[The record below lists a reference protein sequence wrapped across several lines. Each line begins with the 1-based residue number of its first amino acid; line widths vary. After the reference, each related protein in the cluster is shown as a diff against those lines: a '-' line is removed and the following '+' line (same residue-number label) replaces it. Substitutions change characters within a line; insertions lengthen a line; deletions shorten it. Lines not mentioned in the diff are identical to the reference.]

1 MNIKMKESMNL
12 KDLKNSN
19 TLVAIYVDDLSNAIT
34 LEETFYSVSK
44 QTYNVDLLVFHPDSF
59 TDEQINLLKASL
71 ENPKLILRKQNNDG
85 VLEEQKLESDGKINY
100 FLNPTNSENFP
111 NIFNEAFNVSLE
123 NEYVFLSIIEPN
135 DVVGLNWYSQ
145 ATLYASENENV
156 SMFFPIIRNTIN
168 GVFNGLLNEA
178 PWAEGL
184 AEEAGKIDLNLL
196 QRFNCVVPIGAMFRI
211 SSIKE
216 YSEQKD
222 DKYFPFKESIKI
234 SHYYEF
240 LMRMIYNDVKGMC
253 VPRIGYEFKV
263 KGENKF
269 KHTYCKIPNNIAQIP
284 IENGGITHME
294 GKFWMDLAKKEYFF
308 DEDRNKVYEE
318 AKQ

>member
-1 MNIKMKESMNL
+1 MKESMNL
-12 KDLKNSN
+12 KDSKNSN
-19 TLVAIYVDDLSNAIT
+19 TLVAIYVDDLSNLIT

-44 QTYNVDLLVFHPDSF
+44 QTHNVDLLVFHPDTF
-59 TDEQINLLKASL
+59 TDEQINSLKTSL
-71 ENPKLILRKQNNDG
+71 ENPKLVLRKQNQEGALD
-85 VLEEQKLESDGKINY
+85 EQTLESDGKINY
-100 FLNPTNSENFP
+100 FLVQTNSDNFSK
-111 NIFNEAFNVSLE
+111 IFNEGFNIASE
-123 NEYVFLSIIEPN
+123 NEYDFFSIIEPN
-135 DVVGLNWYSQ
+135 DVVGLNWYAQ
-145 ATLYASENENV
+145 ANLYALENENI

-269 KHTYCKIPNNIAQIP
+269 KHTYCKIPHNIAQIP
-284 IENGGITHME
+284 VEDGGVTPIE

>member
-1 MNIKMKESMNL
+1 MKESMNL
-12 KDLKNSN
+12 KDSKSSN
-19 TLVAIYVDDLSNAIT
+19 TLVAIYVDDLSNIIT

-44 QTYNVDLLVFHPDSF
+44 QTHNVDLLVFYPDTL
-59 TDEQINLLKASL
+59 TDEQVNSLKISL
-71 ENPKLILRKQNNDG
+71 ENPKLILREQNEKG
-85 VLEEQKLESDGKINY
+85 VREEQKMESDGKINY
-100 FLNPTNSENFP
+100 FLKPTDFETFP
-111 NIFNEAFNVSLE
+111 KIFNEAFNIAIE
-123 NEYVFLSIIEPN
+123 NKYVFFSVIEPN
-135 DVVGLNWYSQ
+135 DVVGLNWYAQ
-145 ATLYASENENV
+145 AFAYALENENV
-156 SMFFPIIRNTIN
+156 AMFFPIIRNTVN

-184 AEEAGKIDLNLL
+184 AEEAGKIDLNML
-196 QRFNCVVPIGAMFRI
+196 QRFNCVVPIGAVLRT

-222 DKYFPFKESIKI
+222 EKYFPFKESIKI

-240 LMRMIYNDVKGMC
+240 FMRMIYNDVKAMC

-263 KGENKF
+263 KNENKF
-269 KHTYCKIPNNIAQIP
+269 KHTYCKVPYNIVQIP
-284 IENGGITHME
+284 VENGGITSEE

-318 AKQ
+318 TEQ